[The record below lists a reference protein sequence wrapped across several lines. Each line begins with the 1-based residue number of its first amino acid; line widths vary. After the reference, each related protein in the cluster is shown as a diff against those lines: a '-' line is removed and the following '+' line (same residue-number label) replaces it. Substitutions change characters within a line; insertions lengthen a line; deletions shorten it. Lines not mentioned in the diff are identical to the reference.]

1 MELGTTCG
9 GCGAHVAV
17 EVPRWMLSAIEGAHT
32 YSPPTPAHSFAPLDA
47 VAARAAASGGW
58 YTGPDDLAAR
68 APAKHARRA
77 TFAPRIDWRETIVHG
92 AIGTARTIKASPVSP
107 VKAEKVAAGDGK
119 LILRLLPP
127 PPPSAA
133 QIPGLVLTFFRALFA
148 FMLLLDARF
157 GLHQRAGVVLARF
170 FEGVVEIEK
179 EVGVMRNA
187 GEALSIGWYVN
198 YPYGEPVAPRLMD
211 DPLTAGRP
219 PSRASLVSQPPL
231 QASRGT
237 RPDCV
242 YPFSLCKAGA
252 GRKCRPCPAPDHRN
266 HLHAATARNAATGAR
281 LRSSRDIVLPA
292 LPHRA
297 HSRGV

>member
-92 AIGTARTIKASPVSP
+92 AIGTARTIKASP
-107 VKAEKVAAGDGK
+107 
-119 LILRLLPP
+119 
-127 PPPSAA
+127 
-133 QIPGLVLTFFRALFA
+133 IPGLVLTFFRALFA
-148 FMLLLDARF
+148 LMLLLDARF

-187 GEALSIGWYVN
+187 GEALSIGWEATVKGIIAFAK
-198 YPYGEPVAPRLMD
+198 PEPAASAAPA
-211 DPLTAGRP
+211 PPQTTATIFTRQQHETPRP
-219 PSRASLVSQPPL
+219 GPAFGHPETSYFPPFRTEHIHEASEP
-231 QASRGT
+231 ASRS
-237 RPDCV
+237 PAA
-242 YPFSLCKAGA
+242 AG
-252 GRKCRPCPAPDHRN
+252 G
-266 HLHAATARNAATGAR
+266 LFGAR
-281 LRSSRDIVLPA
+281 QQQEVHRLLPA
-292 LPHRA
+292 
-297 HSRGV
+297 HSTGPSWMTTALDESLESPGLGVDYTHFGLVE